1 MKLTK
6 SLFMLCAAGLSLC
19 ACNSDDIKDQLP
31 EGNGRVE
38 VRIVPPAV
46 VTRATQSELT
56 AGTDGKLTVTGKY
69 TVILTHNGGE
79 TMTEYI
85 EAGAANKVALF
96 ENVTSPTKV
105 TVELNGGLAEYT
117 TAITADQGSLAAE
130 SVPAYGETSQFSV
143 QSTTTTQSGTTT
155 TYLAQ
160 VTMAIP
166 FARLEVGPIS
176 LKAGE
181 NGFSKLTVGGVYL
194 DDLRNRGGRYN
205 GGKFEC
211 AASSTIEYQFGA
223 TENQF
228 GTGVEAILKDPASS
242 ANFLTAPLPATGV
255 YAYNFFGATSEDA
268 GQKDKNPTFK
278 IYFDATQ
285 IKDQE
290 HLAATPRYAMIKAY
304 KKSGAEISLQ
314 NGKIYQIVGVEILDE
329 NIVADEEGAAVEYNV
344 SVEVIEAAWTIEA
357 ITADWAQ

>member
-19 ACNSDDIKDQLP
+19 ACNSDDKLQMP
-31 EGNGRVE
+31 EGKAKVE
-38 VRIVPPAV
+38 VRIVPPTVA
-46 VTRATQSELT
+46 TRATQSELT
-56 AGTDGKLTVTGKY
+56 TGTDGKLTVTGAYK
-69 TVILTHNGGE
+69 VILTDATGDHEE
-79 TMTEYI
+79 TI
-85 EAGAANKVALF
+85 QAGVANKVAVF
-96 ENVTSPTKV
+96 ENVTSPTRV
-105 TVELNGGLAEYT
+105 TVSLNGGAASYT
-117 TAITADQGSLAAE
+117 TAITAAQGALDAN

-143 QSTTTTQSGTTT
+143 KETTTTQSGTTT

-176 LKAGE
+176 LKEGE

-194 DDLRNRGGRYN
+194 DDLRDRGGNYN

-211 AASSTIEYQFGA
+211 AASSTNEYQFGA

-228 GTGVEAILKDPASS
+228 GKGVEAILKDPASS

-268 GQKDKNPTFK
+268 GSAGMNPKFK

-285 IKDQE
+285 VTGQE
-290 HLAATPRYAMIKAY
+290 HLAATPRYAMISSY
-304 KKSGAEISLQ
+304 KKGGNPIALQ
-314 NGKIYQIVGVEILDE
+314 NGKIYQIEDIEIIDE
-329 NIVADEEGAAVEYNV
+329 NIVADEEGAAIQYNV
-344 SVEVIEAAWTIEA
+344 EVQVTEAFWTIEE